1 MDNQSSDTPTPVQK
15 SSSDKGRAWRI
26 IAVVLT
32 LHAALLGGVVLI
44 QGCSKSDSSH
54 SLADVPPIPTEEEQI
69 MSPRDNLDPS
79 RITIKLPSSDA
90 LLPDEQL
97 PGSEMS
103 PTAAPLTPSTESL
116 IAQGEELRIEQPGLL
131 LPSEHLG
138 TEAQINAQSQASS
151 TGSGMER
158 ITPKPVVM
166 DPITENMVNPSP
178 APAPVV
184 ANTSSPSKT
193 YSVRQGDSLSRI
205 AKKHGVTV
213 AELTR
218 QNRLN
223 AKSILKIGQKLTIPG
238 KKSSGAPMAAS
249 LARSTPSPT
258 VSVPKAAAS
267 SSGSKKLHTVRAGES
282 PGSIA
287 KRYGVSVQAL
297 MKSNKITDA
306 RKMKINQKLVIPS
319 KGVTTSKSV
328 PAPVSHPMPLP
339 VPQTT
344 EVRPMVPA
352 PADEPLGFVRE
363 VNGV

>member
-138 TEAQINAQSQASS
+138 TEAQINAQSQVSS
-151 TGSGMER
+151 TGLVQDGM
-158 ITPKPVVM
+158 TPKPVVM
-166 DPITENMVNPSP
+166 DPITETMVNPTP

-184 ANTSSPSKT
+184 ASTPAPSKT
-193 YSVRQGDSLSRI
+193 YSVRKGDSLSRI

-223 AKSILKIGQKLTIPG
+223 TKSVLKIGQKLTIPG
-238 KKSSGAPMAAS
+238 KKNSAPMAAS

-258 VSVPKAAAS
+258 VSAPKAMVS
-267 SSGSKKLHTVRAGES
+267 RTSSKKTHTVRAGES

-328 PAPVSHPMPLP
+328 PAPVSHPMPVP